1 MTRKPRLTR
10 SHGRHRFGPSHLRL
24 WRRTEREVE
33 MERFKGRT
41 PSPATVI
48 SIVAL
53 IFAVTGSALAAVATV
68 SVLSKKEKKQTRKIA
83 DKQITKRSPGLSVK
97 RADIAANADALQ
109 GKSASAFASPTSNR
123 TVQAIKN
130 LGDVAAG
137 SGTGVQANCDP
148 GEHVVGGGASA
159 NDPRMTM
166 YQSWPVEDLNEWTA
180 SFTNLT
186 SGTLTGVQLIAFV
199 ICASP

>member
-1 MTRKPRLTR
+1 
-10 SHGRHRFGPSHLRL
+10 LRL

-33 MERFKGRT
+33 MERIKGRT

-53 IFAVTGSALAAVATV
+53 IFAVTGSALAGVATV

-83 DKQITKRSPGLSVK
+83 NKQITKRSPGLSVK

-109 GKSASAFASPTSNR
+109 GKPASAFASSSNR

-137 SGTGVQANCDP
+137 SGSGVQANCDP
-148 GEHVVGGGASA
+148 GEQVVGGGASA
-159 NDPRMTM
+159 NDPRMSM
-166 YQSWPVEDLNEWTA
+166 YQSWPVKDLNEWAA

-186 SGTLTGVQLIAFV
+186 SGTLTGVQLVAFV